1 MFYADLYYLSVY
13 KWSEMTIIGRKKEL
27 EIIDRLLQSKESE
40 FLAVYGRRRVG
51 KTFLIREA
59 LDNNLVFDCTGLSEA
74 TFEQQLLNFWITLSK
89 KFKIPETPPKSWL
102 EAFQFLESY
111 LDRVKAKNG
120 AKKAVFFDE
129 ISWYDTPRSG
139 FLQAFTQ
146 FWNSYCS
153 KKEDIL
159 LVVCGSAA
167 SWIINK
173 IVKNK
178 GGLHNR
184 LTQTIRLEAFSLAE
198 TKAFLTHHKV
208 KLQNKDIALIYM
220 CIGGV
225 PYYLK
230 QVLPGR
236 GIPQILNDIF
246 LGRNASLKDEFGNL
260 YASLFKN
267 HKLHETVVKALAAKA
282 KGLTRNEII
291 RITQLASGGGFTSI
305 LEELEECGFI
315 MKTID
320 YNKNKEDGLYRL
332 IDEYT
337 IFYFKFLH
345 KKSEMRSGA
354 TLYHS
359 QPFKVWSGFAFENL
373 CFKHHSVIARLLGI
387 SGIQYNLYSF
397 TDKGTKHSTGSQI
410 DLIIDRAD
418 NVINLVEAKFHNT
431 PLVLTKKAGTDIAN
445 KADCF
450 QRKTKTNKAIY
461 VTLISAMGVIK
472 NEHYLS
478 WVTSDIEIDQL
489 F

>member
-1 MFYADLYYLSVY
+1 LFNFWVTL
-13 KWSEMTIIGRKKEL
+13 RKKY
-27 EIIDRLLQSKESE
+27 K
-40 FLAVYGRRRVG
+40 VP
-51 KTFLIREA
+51 EA
-59 LDNNLVFDCTGLSEA
+59 
-74 TFEQQLLNFWITLSK
+74 
-89 KFKIPETPPKSWL
+89 PPLSWL

-111 LDRVKAKNG
+111 LDLISINKDE
-120 AKKAVFFDE
+120 KKVVFFDE
-129 ISWYDTPRSG
+129 ISWYDTPKSG

-153 KKEDIL
+153 KRNDIL

-173 IVKNK
+173 IVKNN

-184 LTQTIRLEAFSLAE
+184 LTQTIRLEAFTLAE
-198 TKAFLTHHKV
+198 TKAFLTHYKV

-230 QVLPGR
+230 QVLPGK
-236 GIPQILNDIF
+236 GVPQILNDLF
-246 LGRNASLKDEFGNL
+246 FGPNARLKDEFGNL

-267 HKLHETVVKALAAKA
+267 HKLHETVVKALSAKA

-291 RITQLASGGGFTSI
+291 LTSKLASGGGFTSV

-315 MKTID
+315 IKTAD
-320 YNKNKEDGLYRL
+320 YNKNKEGGLYRL

-345 KKSEMRSGA
+345 KKSVMTSGT

-359 QPFKVWSGFAFENL
+359 QPFKIWSGFAFENL
-373 CFKHHSVIARLLGI
+373 CFKHHRIIAHLLGI

-397 TDKGTKHSTGSQI
+397 TDKGTKYSTGSQI

-418 NVINLVEAKFHNT
+418 NVINLIEAKFNNI
-431 PLVLTKKAGTDIAN
+431 PLVLTKKTGAEISN
-445 KADCF
+445 KVECF
-450 QRKTKTNKAIY
+450 QRKTKTTKAVYI
-461 VTLISAMGVIK
+461 TLITAMGVAK
-472 NEHYLS
+472 NEYYHSLIS
-478 WVTSDIEIDQL
+478 SDLEIDEL